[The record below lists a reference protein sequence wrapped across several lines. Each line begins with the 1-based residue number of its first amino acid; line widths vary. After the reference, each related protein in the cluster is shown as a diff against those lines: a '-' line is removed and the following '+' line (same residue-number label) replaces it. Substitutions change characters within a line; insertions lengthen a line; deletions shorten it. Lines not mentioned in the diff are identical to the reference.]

1 MGTRSGN
8 LLWKNNKSGGTMR
21 RLHVL
26 ISGLLAVLLCL
37 LSINPTT
44 ASADGDYLVKGA
56 ILRTYTAAGGAYVVG
71 SPFELEHKVTISG
84 VNGFSQRFDN
94 SIAGVSTVVWNR
106 LGGGWAVTPKS
117 TSPKLAKIANERDA
131 LAASGLRQGVVFR
144 SGEVHPAS
152 TADKLNLSGLLRGG
166 VLIDLRTTGT
176 KDPNLPGVTEARYA
190 MTSTTNTST
199 FVTKQADRTALG
211 KALTA
216 IANSNGPALIHC
228 HLGRDRTGWLV
239 SVLLMVGGVD
249 LGTIRKEYLRTP
261 DTSVSKLNK
270 GVVAMYDRYDGVEGY
285 VMDGLGLTQAT
296 YDRLAA
302 KLAA

>member
-1 MGTRSGN
+1 MAH
-8 LLWKNNKSGGTMR
+8 
-21 RLHVL
+21 RLHAP
-26 ISGLLAVLLCL
+26 IAVLLALLLGL
-37 LSINPTT
+37 LSLIGSSDP
-44 ASADGDYLVKGA
+44 AQADGDFTVKGA
-56 ILRTYTAAGGAYVVG
+56 ILRAYNAAGGEAVVG
-71 SPFELEHKVTISG
+71 VPFESEHKVTIAG
-84 VNGFSQRFDN
+84 VNGYSQRFDN
-94 SIAGVSTVVWNR
+94 GIHGISTVLWNR
-106 LGGGWAVTPKS
+106 LGGGWATTPNA
-117 TSPKLAKIANERDA
+117 TSPKFAKIANERDA

-190 MTSTTNTST
+190 MTSTTNTAT

-249 LGTIRKEYLRTP
+249 LGTIEREYKRTP
-261 DTSVSKLNK
+261 GVSVSNLRK
-270 GVVAMYDRYDGVEGY
+270 GITALYDRYDGIEGY
-285 VMDGLGLTQAT
+285 VMDGLKLSPAT
-296 YDRLAA
+296 YDLLAA

>member
-1 MGTRSGN
+1 M
-8 LLWKNNKSGGTMR
+8 
-21 RLHVL
+21 
-26 ISGLLAVLLCL
+26 
-37 LSINPTT
+37 
-44 ASADGDYLVKGA
+44 
-56 ILRTYTAAGGAYVVG
+56 
-71 SPFELEHKVTISG
+71 EHKVTISG
-84 VNGFSQRFDN
+84 VNGYSQRFDN

-166 VLIDLRTTGT
+166 VLIDLRKTGT

-199 FVTKQADRTALG
+199 FVTKQADRAALG

-216 IANSNGPALIHC
+216 IANSNGPVLIPATWAAT
-228 HLGRDRTGWLV
+228 GRAGSCRCCSWSAAWTLARSGR
-239 SVLLMVGGVD
+239 STYGA
-249 LGTIRKEYLRTP
+249 RTP
-261 DTSVSKLNK
+261 
-270 GVVAMYDRYDGVEGY
+270 A
-285 VMDGLGLTQAT
+285 
-296 YDRLAA
+296 
-302 KLAA
+302 

>member
-1 MGTRSGN
+1 MP
-8 LLWKNNKSGGTMR
+8 
-21 RLHVL
+21 
-26 ISGLLAVLLCL
+26 AQYQ
-37 LSINPTT
+37 PDT
-44 ASADGDYLVKGA
+44 ASAGGDYLVKGA

-71 SPFELEHKVTISG
+71 SPFELEHKVTISD
-84 VNGFSQRFDN
+84 V
-94 SIAGVSTVVWNR
+94 
-106 LGGGWAVTPKS
+106 
-117 TSPKLAKIANERDA
+117 NERDA

>member
-1 MGTRSGN
+1 
-8 LLWKNNKSGGTMR
+8 MR

-84 VNGFSQRFDN
+84 VNGYSQRFDN

-176 KDPNLPGVTEARYA
+176 KDPNLPDTLYVTNLVADGVV
-190 MTSTTNTST
+190 NTMPEKT
-199 FVTKQADRTALG
+199 MDAFGDHGELGEPING
-211 KALTA
+211 KAA
-216 IANSNGPALIHC
+216 Q
-228 HLGRDRTGWLV
+228 GRA
-239 SVLLMVGGVD
+239 VLDEVAAAGVD
-249 LGTIRKEYLRTP
+249 LAEVFDALE
-261 DTSVSKLNK
+261 
-270 GVVAMYDRYDGVEGY
+270 AEGVEKFI
-285 VMDGLGLTQAT
+285 VSWHELIASVEK
-296 YDRLAA
+296 AIA
-302 KLAA
+302 SVK